1 MRMANIEPTIDGPVS
16 PFLLLQEIYYDDP
29 WKSQVSCILLNCTR
43 RAQVDG
49 IRDALFD
56 RYPTAIAMSQADPL
70 ELAEVL
76 RPLGFYNRRAK
87 SLIRFSR
94 EWSEMRWKHPREL
107 HGIGEYAAASWN
119 IFYEDK
125 LATEPNDGVLV
136 KYVRWK
142 RQQLSTPIS
151 EN

>member
-1 MRMANIEPTIDGPVS
+1 MAN
-16 PFLLLQEIYYDDP
+16 
-29 WKSQVSCILLNCTR
+29 
-43 RAQVDG
+43 
-49 IRDALFD
+49 
-56 RYPTAIAMSQADPL
+56 ADPV
-70 ELAEVL
+70 ELADLL

-87 SLIRFSR
+87 SLIRFST
-94 EWSEMRWKHPREL
+94 EWSAMKWKHPIEL

-125 LATEPNDGVLV
+125 LAVEPNDGVLV

-142 RQQLSTPIS
+142 RQQLSTHIS